1 MLLVNAKRP
10 TSCNYCNAS
19 GTGVCHKW
27 CHNKKMGTVPPDCPV
42 KGELPESHGPLKD
55 ADVML
60 EMLKRACAPD
70 DLTYTIA
77 LGYLEAIIKDAPTV
91 VEASCRE
98 EDK

>member
-1 MLLVNAKRP
+1 MKLY
-10 TSCNYCNAS
+10 TE
-19 GTGVCHKW
+19 
-27 CHNKKMGTVPPDCPV
+27 GTVKALLENKVYHTLKDCPATV
-42 KGELPESHGPLKD
+42 IPDVHGPLKD

-60 EMLKRACAPD
+60 EMLKKTCAPD

-77 LGYLEAIIKDAPTV
+77 LGYLEALIKHAPTV